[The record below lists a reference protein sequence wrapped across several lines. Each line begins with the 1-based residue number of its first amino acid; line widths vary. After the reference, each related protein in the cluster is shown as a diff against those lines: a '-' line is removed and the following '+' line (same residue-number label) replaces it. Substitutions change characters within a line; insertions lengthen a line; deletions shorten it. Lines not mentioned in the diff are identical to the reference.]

1 MIYAV
6 VSDLSQGKRFKFSK
20 AEKIAAPVII
30 IIVIWAAYSFTQP
43 STSPSQSTQVSSTV
57 ASSVQS
63 NNLPDFTLPIV
74 GSNGL
79 TGQMATFSSFH
90 GKVILLEFM
99 NPNGAPCQHMAS
111 ILKQLNSEYSSVV
124 IISVIGPWNGVTVQD
139 AAGFVN
145 TYGVT
150 WTVVYDSSGIV
161 ASNFGVQAPPT
172 FIIINRDGLIS
183 STFQGQQT
191 HDTLAGAVFAA
202 MG

>member
-1 MIYAV
+1 
-6 VSDLSQGKRFKFSK
+6 LSQHKRFKFSK

-57 ASSVQS
+57 ASSMQS

-74 GSNGL
+74 GPNGL

-111 ILKQLNSEYSSVV
+111 ILKQLNSEYSVV
-124 IISVIGPWNGVTVQD
+124 IISVIGVWNGVTVQD

-161 ASNFGVQAPPT
+161 ASNFGVQGPPT
-172 FIIINRDGLIS
+172 FIIINRDGLVS
-183 STFQGQQT
+183 STFHGQQT
-191 HDTLAGAVFAA
+191 HDTLAGALSAA

>member
-1 MIYAV
+1 
-6 VSDLSQGKRFKFSK
+6 LSQGKRFRFSK
-20 AEKIAAPVII
+20 AEKIVAPVII
-30 IIVIWAAYSFTQP
+30 LVVIWAAWSFTQT
-43 STSPSQSTQVSSTV
+43 STNTSQSTQASTV

-74 GSNGL
+74 GPNGL

-111 ILKQLNSEYSSVV
+111 VLKQINSNSEYSSVV
-124 IISVIGPWNGVTVQD
+124 IISVIGPWNGVTAQD
-139 AAGFVN
+139 AAGFVG

-161 ASNFGVQAPPT
+161 ASNFGVQGPPT
-172 FIIINRDGLIS
+172 FIIINKDGLIS

-191 HDTLAGAVFAA
+191 YDTLAGALSAA
-202 MG
+202 M